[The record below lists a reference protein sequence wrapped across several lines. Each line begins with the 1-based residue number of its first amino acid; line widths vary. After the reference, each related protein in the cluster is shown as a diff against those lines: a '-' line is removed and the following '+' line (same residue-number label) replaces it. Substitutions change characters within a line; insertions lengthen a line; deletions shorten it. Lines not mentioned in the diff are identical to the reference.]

1 MATSKAQLEQ
11 QILGLSGEAPAS
23 SGPQVLAVNPAAP
36 PAAPMSVQD
45 QLAELEKLLRESS
58 SAKKNDPV
66 IEIPDFDESFD
77 KYQTRLRGLYGQ
89 TSRPSLYD
97 LASTVGG
104 AMLSADPT
112 MGAFRSAGLGMAQF
126 GKEQAALKQRRA
138 EQDRAIGLKA
148 FEMAK
153 TDVDS
158 ATKLVREYDFL
169 KAKEDPDNKVTEVL
183 VTDPNGLVVGGTLY
197 QEGERPMLT
206 DAEIFRNRNR
216 VANVAKPTSGI
227 KVPDAGAIAVYQSR
241 PDAMRTIKGLGLSE
255 DSPFFSDAVDKLVP
269 DNPSKIGRTVI
280 VDGKYAELRPFVV
293 NGEVQSIMLTADSKD
308 TTPFMDHVTNRLRT
322 IAKNEDTYIDK
333 SVTVLP
339 TVDRALVTL
348 RDLKRRGVET
358 GIVTKE
364 LLPFKKVFKQIFGTT
379 DPSLASLDSL
389 IAISNMLAP
398 KMRPV
403 GSGSTSDMEFEA
415 YKTAILSMSN
425 TPEANYIALYFY
437 KKMTE
442 NAIARNRAETNALTS
457 GDYTKS
463 EEVSDYLDTLDM
475 GIFYSF
481 KGDAND
487 NDEVQKYLD
496 SVPDGEVVINRDP
509 RGVELVKDAGPYII
523 QGFGG

>member
-11 QILGLSGEAPAS
+11 QILGLSGEAPAG
-23 SGPQVLAVNPAAP
+23 SGPQVLAVNPTTP

-45 QLAELEKLLRESS
+45 QLAELERLVRESS

-66 IEIPDFDESFD
+66 IQIPDFDESFE

-197 QEGERPMLT
+197 EEGERPMLT

-227 KVPDAGAIAVYQSR
+227 KVPDAGAIAIYQSR
-241 PDAMRTIKGLGLSE
+241 SDAISTIKGLGLSE
-255 DSPFFSDAVDKLVP
+255 DSPFFSAAVDRLVP
-269 DNPSKIGRTVI
+269 DNPAKIGRTVI

-293 NGEVQSIMLTADSKD
+293 NGEVKSIMLTADSKD
-308 TTPFMDHVTNRLRT
+308 TTPFKDHVTNRLRI

-333 SVTVLP
+333 ATTVLP
-339 TVDRALVTL
+339 TVDRALFTI
-348 RDLKRRGVET
+348 RSLKNRGEET
-358 GIVTKE
+358 GIVTKAIQ
-364 LLPFKKVFKQIFGTT
+364 PARKVFRQIFKTT
-379 DPSLASLDSL
+379 DPTVDELDSL
-389 IAISNMLAP
+389 VAISNMLAP

-415 YKTAILSMSN
+415 YKTAILSLAN
-425 TPEANYIALYFY
+425 TTAANYIALYFY

-442 NAIARNRAETNALTS
+442 NAIARNRAEQNALTS

-463 EEVSDYLDTLDM
+463 GEVFDHIDSLDT

-487 NDEVQKYLD
+487 EDAVLEYLN

-523 QGFGG
+523 QGFGE